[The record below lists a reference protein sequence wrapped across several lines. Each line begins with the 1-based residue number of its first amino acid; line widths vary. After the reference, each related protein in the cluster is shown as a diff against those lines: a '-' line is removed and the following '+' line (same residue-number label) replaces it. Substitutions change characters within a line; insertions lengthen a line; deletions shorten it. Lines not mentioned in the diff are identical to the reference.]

1 MCAISPGHLLSVGPF
16 AATSSLVVIITTLVG
31 KADVVERGRGR
42 KREGRSERGE
52 GEREGGGKGY
62 ECGPFTH
69 LHCILSVFA
78 YPFSFASMVYLK
90 LVY

>member
-1 MCAISPGHLLSVGPF
+1 MGSYSCACVSLIEQVCAISPGHLLSVGPF

-52 GEREGGGKGY
+52 GGGGKAMNVVLL
-62 ECGPFTH
+62 PT
-69 LHCILSVFA
+69 CIVF
-78 YPFSFASMVYLK
+78 
-90 LVY
+90 